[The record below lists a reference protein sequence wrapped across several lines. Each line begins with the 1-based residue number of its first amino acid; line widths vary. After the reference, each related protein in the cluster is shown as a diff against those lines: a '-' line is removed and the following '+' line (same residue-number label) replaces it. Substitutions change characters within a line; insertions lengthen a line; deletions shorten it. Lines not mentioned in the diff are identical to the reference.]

1 MNENFKK
8 ILEFKDQFL
17 ALTEEEK
24 AQVLSTLTEEELD
37 HLPYLWPLW
46 ARPEQLLPEGNDWNI
61 WLFMAGRSSGK
72 TRSAA
77 EAIKQLVCG
86 PTPLSKGKYSRIGL
100 IGSNEKST
108 RDVMVTGDAGILGVH
123 HKDFRPDYISS
134 QAKLQWPNGAIATL
148 YNDTAPEN
156 LRGPRFD
163 AVWGDEI
170 AAWKNLDETF
180 TQIQM
185 CCGLGDRPIQI
196 YTTTPHTRKA
206 KKLKEIIDRDKT
218 VLSKSSSY
226 ANKANM
232 TAAYFEMIEEMYE
245 GTRTGSQEI
254 YGELIEDVE
263 GALWTNDMILYTDD
277 VLTPRDIRQMD
288 VRVVVGVDPSGT
300 SKGDECGIVVAAV
313 TTHGP
318 KIYYVLEDASIQGS
332 PNTWANKVNSMYE
345 KWMADKVIAEVNFGA
360 EMVTEVLH
368 NVASEL
374 PVKSIH
380 ASKGKLIRAEPIS
393 ALYEQE
399 KVFHGNRKMVELE
412 TEMTEYDGSPK
423 KKSPGRLDS
432 MVWAMTELKAGNNYT
447 NEQKKLIANIQMG
460 GLAW

>member
-1 MNENFKK
+1 MNQNFRK

-17 ALTEEEK
+17 ALTISEK
-24 AQVLSTLTEEELD
+24 EQILSTLSEDELD

-46 ARPEQLLPEGNDWNI
+46 ARPEQLLPEGDDWNI

-77 EAIKQLVCG
+77 EAVKQLVCG
-86 PTPLSKGKYSRIGL
+86 TTPLSRGGYSRIGL
-100 IGSNEKST
+100 IGVNEKST
-108 RDVMVTGDAGILGVH
+108 RDVMVTGDAGLLSVH

-134 QAKLQWPNGAIATL
+134 QAKLIWPNGAVATL

-170 AAWKNLDETF
+170 AAWRNLDETF

-185 CCGLGDRPIQI
+185 CCGLGPRPIQI

-206 KKLKEIIDRDKT
+206 KKLREIMNREKT
-218 VLSKSSSY
+218 IVSRSSSY

-232 TAAYFEMIEEMYE
+232 TAAYFDTIREMYE

-263 GALWTNDMILYTDD
+263 GALWNHDTILYSDQE
-277 VLTPRDIRQMD
+277 LTPRDIRDMN

-300 SKGDECGIVVAAV
+300 SKGDECGIVVAAA
-313 TTHGP
+313 TTNSP
-318 KIYYVLEDASIQGS
+318 KIYYILEDSSFQGTPNAWAS
-332 PNTWANKVNSMYE
+332 KVNSMYE

-368 NVASEL
+368 NVAPEL

-380 ASKGKLIRAEPIS
+380 ASKGKLLRAEPIS
-393 ALYEQE
+393 SLYEQG
-399 KVFHGNRKMVELE
+399 KVYHGNRKMVKLE
-412 TEMTEYDGSPK
+412 TEMTEYDGSPS
-423 KKSPGRLDS
+423 KKSPGRLDA
-432 MVWAMTELKAGNNYT
+432 MVWAMTELKSGYEYT
-447 NEQKKLIANIQMG
+447 SEQKKLIGNIKMG
-460 GLAW
+460 GLTW